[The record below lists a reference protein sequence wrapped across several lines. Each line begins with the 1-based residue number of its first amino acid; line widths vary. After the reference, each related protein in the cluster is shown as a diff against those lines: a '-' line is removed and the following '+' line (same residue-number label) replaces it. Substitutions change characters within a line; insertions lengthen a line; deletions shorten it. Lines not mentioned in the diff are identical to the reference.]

1 MVSILY
7 RNLNALKRQIARTRD
22 QWIGGI
28 KLYLVVV
35 VFFNT
40 QMLFFYAIATN
51 TAQSGL
57 QLIPAAYGQ

>member
-7 RNLNALKRQIARTRD
+7 RNLNGLKRQIARTRD